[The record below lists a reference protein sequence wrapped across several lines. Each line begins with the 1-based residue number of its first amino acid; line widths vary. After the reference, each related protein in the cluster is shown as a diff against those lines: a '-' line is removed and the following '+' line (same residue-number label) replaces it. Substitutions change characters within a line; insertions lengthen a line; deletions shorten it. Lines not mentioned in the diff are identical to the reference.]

1 MMTDARDAH
10 PELTVVR
17 LCEAF
22 SLSRSSFYE
31 YKNNEDTDPDDELAT
46 EIETIIEEF
55 VGYGYRRITRELARR
70 KKKVNH
76 KRVLRVMRERG
87 LTHRKKPRKTTT
99 TDSGHAHQRY
109 PNLLAVT
116 HVLRPNQVWQADL
129 SYVRVTGG
137 FVYVACVLDSFT
149 REIVGWSLSE
159 RLTADVALEAL
170 DNALIARCPSPGLIH
185 HSDQG
190 VQYACTAYTE
200 ALKAAGIVSSMSRTG
215 NPYDNARMESFFKTL
230 KAEEVNLQE
239 YTDLDEA
246 REGIG
251 TFITLYNERRLHSS
265 LGYVPP
271 AEFAAQYH
279 QAQI

>member
-1 MMTDARDAH
+1 MLFARLYHWLRKAPWRDQRH
-10 PELTVVR
+10 L
-17 LCEAF
+17 
-22 SLSRSSFYE
+22 
-31 YKNNEDTDPDDELAT
+31 
-46 EIETIIEEF
+46 ITITWML
-55 VGYGYRRITRELARR
+55 V
-70 KKKVNH
+70 
-76 KRVLRVMRERG
+76 
-87 LTHRKKPRKTTT
+87 
-99 TDSGHAHQRY
+99 
-109 PNLLAVT
+109 
-116 HVLRPNQVWQADL
+116 
-129 SYVRVTGG
+129 
-137 FVYVACVLDSFT
+137 
-149 REIVGWSLSE
+149 
-159 RLTADVALEAL
+159 
-170 DNALIARCPSPGLIH
+170 GLIH

-200 ALKAAGIVSSMSRTG
+200 VLKAAGIVSSMSRTG

>member
-1 MMTDARDAH
+1 MIKDARHAH
-10 PELTVVR
+10 PELPVVR

-31 YKNNEDTDPDDELAT
+31 HTDENTDPDEELARD
-46 EIETIIEEF
+46 IEEIIEQF
-55 VGYGYRRITRELARR
+55 VGYGYRRVTHELARQG
-70 KKKVNH
+70 KKINH
-76 KRVLRVMRERG
+76 KRVLRVMQERQ
-87 LTHRKKPRKTTT
+87 LTHRKKPRKATT
-99 TDSGHAHQRY
+99 TDSGHPHQRY

-116 HVLRPNQVWQADL
+116 QVLRPNQVWQADL

-149 REIVGWSLSE
+149 REIVGWSIAE
-159 RLTADVALEAL
+159 RLTAEVALAAL
-170 DNALIARCPSPGLIH
+170 DNALVARYPQAGLIH

-190 VQYACTAYTE
+190 VQYACTAYIE
-200 ALKAAGIVSSMSRTG
+200 VLKGSDIVSSMSRTG

-230 KAEEVNLQE
+230 KVEEVNLQE
-239 YTDLDEA
+239 YANLDEA
-246 REGIG
+246 REYIG
-251 TFITLYNERRLHSS
+251 RFIALYNEHRLHSS

-279 QAQI
+279 QAQM